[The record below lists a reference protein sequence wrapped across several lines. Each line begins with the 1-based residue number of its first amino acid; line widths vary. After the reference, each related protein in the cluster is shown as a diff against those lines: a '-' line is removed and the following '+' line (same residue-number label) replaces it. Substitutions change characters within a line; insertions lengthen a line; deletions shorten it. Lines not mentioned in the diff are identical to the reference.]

1 MANPQSRNEEILQSI
16 VDGTEYTKVPQSRE
30 EYLLLEIKDI
40 IEQGGGGTS
49 DVQGLVLTMNSSTY
63 VITAYLVDGEGQ
75 QVGDSQ
81 TIDIPL
87 EATIV
92 DASYN
97 NTTKVITFTLTSG
110 AYLSVPIG
118 DIIYGLQPLIDATHK
133 LSASLVDD
141 TQGRMRFTWV
151 GTTAQWAID
160 GPNVAAGT
168 PYIITDDDYTAPC
181 YFDSTTGEFYVN
193 GVKILTVMDSDS
205 YEALTTK
212 DNIYYLTYP
221 TPTPAPSLSMGG
233 GAKGGENEEE
243 PMEEIKSEVGEEKEL
258 ENPETKKNTE
268 MEISDEQLEKL
279 PPFGF
284 GGYDE

>member
-1 MANPQSRNEEILQSI
+1 MANPHSRNEEILQSI
-16 VDGTEYTKVPQSRE
+16 IDATEYTKVPQSRE

-75 QVGDSQ
+75 QVGDAQ
-81 TIDIPL
+81 IIDIPL

-97 NTTKVITFTLTSG
+97 NTTKIITFTLTSG

-151 GTTAQWAID
+151 GTAAQWAID

-168 PYIITDDDYTAPC
+168 PYIITDDDYTQPC
-181 YFDSTTGEFYVN
+181 YFDDATGELYVN
-193 GVKILTVMDSDS
+193 GVKILAVMDEAS
-205 YEALTTK
+205 YEALATK
-212 DNIYYLTYP
+212 SNIWYATYP
-221 TPTPAPSLSMGG
+221 TPTPSLSMGS
-233 GAKGGENEEE
+233 AKSSENEEE
-243 PMEEIKSEVGEEKEL
+243 ADEKEIGEL
-258 ENPETKKNTE
+258 K
-268 MEISDEQLEKL
+268 EQ
-279 PPFGF
+279 
-284 GGYDE
+284 D

>member
-16 VDGTEYTKVPQSRE
+16 VDDTEYTKVPQSRE

-40 IEQGGGGTS
+40 IEQGGGGGTS

-75 QVGDSQ
+75 RVGDAQ

-97 NTTKVITFTLTSG
+97 NTTKTITFTLTSG

-118 DIIYGLQPLIDATHK
+118 DIIYGLQPLIDSTHK

-160 GPNVAAGT
+160 GPNIAAGT
-168 PYIITDDDYTAPC
+168 PYIITDDDYTEPC
-181 YFDSTTGEFYVN
+181 HFDTATGELYVN
-193 GVKILTVMDSDS
+193 GVKILAVMDEAS
-205 YEALTTK
+205 YEALETK
-212 DNIYYLTYP
+212 SNIWYATY
-221 TPTPAPSLSMGG
+221 PTPAPSLSIGG
-233 GAKGGENEEE
+233 GAKSSGN
-243 PMEEIKSEVGEEKEL
+243 EKE
-258 ENPETKKNTE
+258 PETKKNTE

>member
-1 MANPQSRNEEILQSI
+1 LDRRCAKDHKLVTLKEMIFMANPKSRNEEILQSI
-16 VDGTEYTKVPQSRE
+16 VDDTEYSKVPQSRE

-40 IEQGGGGTS
+40 IEQGGGGGTS
-49 DVQGLVLTMNSSTY
+49 NVQGLVLTMNTSTY

-75 QVGDSQ
+75 QVGDAQ
-81 TIDIPL
+81 TVDIPL

-118 DIIYGLQPLIDATHK
+118 DIIYGLQPLIDSNHK
-133 LSASLVDD
+133 LSSSLVDD

-181 YFDSTTGEFYVN
+181 YFDGATGELYVN
-193 GVKILTVMDSDS
+193 GVKILAVMDEES
-205 YEALTTK
+205 YEALETK
-212 DNIYYLTYP
+212 SNIWYATYP
-221 TPTPAPSLSMGG
+221 TPTVNANLNSQRSESPVIEDEMWTALEDEPI
-233 GAKGGENEEE
+233 EE
-243 PMEEIKSEVGEEKEL
+243 L
-258 ENPETKKNTE
+258 PETP
-268 MEISDEQLEKL
+268 SD
-279 PPFGF
+279 
-284 GGYDE
+284 DDMR

>member
-16 VDGTEYTKVPQSRE
+16 VDGTEYTKVPKSRE

-40 IEQGGGGTS
+40 ISQGGGGTS

-63 VITAYLVDGEGQ
+63 VVTAYLIDGEGQ
-75 QVGDSQ
+75 QVGDVQ
-81 TIDIPL
+81 IIDIPL

-118 DIIYGLQPLIDATHK
+118 DIIYGLQPLIDSTHK

-151 GTTAQWAID
+151 GTTAQWTID
-160 GPNVAAGT
+160 GPNVAVGT
-168 PYIITDDDYTAPC
+168 PYIITDDDYTEPVR
-181 YFDSTTGEFYVN
+181 FDNTTGELYVN
-193 GVKILTVMDSDS
+193 GVKILAVMDEDS

-212 DNIYYLTYP
+212 SNIWYATYP
-221 TPTPAPSLSMGG
+221 TPAVNANLNSQRSESSMTEET
-233 GAKGGENEEE
+233 KDEMRTEPIEEEE
-243 PMEEIKSEVGEEKEL
+243 PQPDDDMR
-258 ENPETKKNTE
+258 
-268 MEISDEQLEKL
+268 
-279 PPFGF
+279 
-284 GGYDE
+284 

>member
-16 VDGTEYTKVPQSRE
+16 VDDTEYTKVPQSRE

-40 IEQGGGGTS
+40 IEQGGGGGTS

-75 QVGDSQ
+75 QVGDAQ

-168 PYIITDDDYTAPC
+168 PYIITDDDYTTPC
-181 YFDSTTGEFYVN
+181 YFDGTTGELYVN
-193 GVKILTVMDSDS
+193 GVKILAVMDEDS
-205 YEALTTK
+205 YEALATK
-212 DNIYYLTYP
+212 SNIWYATYP
-221 TPTPAPSLSMGG
+221 TPTVNASLNSQRSELPVIEEVEDEMRT
-233 GAKGGENEEE
+233 EPEEE
-243 PMEEIKSEVGEEKEL
+243 PIEET
-258 ENPETKKNTE
+258 PET
-268 MEISDEQLEKL
+268 
-279 PPFGF
+279 PP
-284 GGYDE
+284 DDDMR

>member
-16 VDGTEYTKVPQSRE
+16 VDETPYDKSPQSRE
-30 EYLLLEIKDI
+30 EVLLLEIKDL

-63 VITAYLVDGEGQ
+63 VITAYLIDGEGQ

-87 EATIV
+87 EATII

-97 NTTKVITFTLTSG
+97 NTTKIITFTLTSG
-110 AYLSVPIG
+110 AYLQVPIG
-118 DIIYGLQPLIDATHK
+118 DIIYGLQPLIDAQHK
-133 LSASLVDD
+133 LSANLVDD

-151 GTTAQWAID
+151 GTAAQWIID

-168 PYIITDDDYTAPC
+168 PYIITDDDVAPC
-181 YFDSTTGEFYVN
+181 YFDSATGEFYVN
-193 GVKILTVMDSDS
+193 GVKILAVMTEAA
-205 YEALTTK
+205 YEALVTK
-212 DNIYYLTYP
+212 NNIWYATYATPSNSRTVETIPLT
-221 TPTPAPSLSMGG
+221 
-233 GAKGGENEEE
+233 KNED
-243 PMEEIKSEVGEEKEL
+243 
-258 ENPETKKNTE
+258 PETKKSVE
-268 MEISDEQLEKL
+268 MEVRDEQLDKL

-284 GGYDE
+284 GGYEE